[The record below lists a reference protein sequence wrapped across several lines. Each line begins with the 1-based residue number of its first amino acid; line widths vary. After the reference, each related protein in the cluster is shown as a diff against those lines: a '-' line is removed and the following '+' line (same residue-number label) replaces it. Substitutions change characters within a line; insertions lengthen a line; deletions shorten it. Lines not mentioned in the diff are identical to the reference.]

1 MKALVFGLG
10 LQGKAVIH
18 DLEQS
23 DAVSEIVAAD
33 AAAEPARAHVE
44 RAGYRKVRVVPVDAS
59 DPGALEKLVRESR
72 PQVVVCMLPADF
84 QPALAR
90 AAVDAGVPYVSSSYT
105 GTLAELDGP
114 AREKG
119 VSVLPEMGMD
129 PGIDLILG
137 RLAVDELDVVH
148 GMRSYGAGL
157 PEPACAGD
165 NPIHYKITWTFEGV
179 LKAYMR
185 PARFLRDGQEAA
197 IPAGQIFRPENGHAL
212 EVPGVG
218 TMDAYYNGDAIR
230 YIEIFGLGPEL
241 KEMGR
246 FAMRWPGHNSFWNV
260 MAELGFLED
269 SPARAGG
276 GEVSPRRFVVEHLT
290 PRLQFRDNERDMV
303 VIRVEAWGVKNRK
316 PRRVVYE
323 LIDYRDLATGL
334 FAMNRTVGYT
344 TSIAAQLILAGKI
357 RQAGVLT
364 PVRDVPAP
372 EVVAELEKRGMK
384 VQRRV
389 A

>member
-23 DAVSEIVAAD
+23 EGISEIVAAD
-33 AAAEPARAHVE
+33 AAAEQARAYVG
-44 RAGYRKVRVVPVDAS
+44 RKGYRKVRVVPVNAS
-59 DPGALEKLVRESR
+59 EPSALEQLVRKSR

-105 GTLAELDGP
+105 GSLVELDGA

-157 PEPACAGD
+157 PEPACAGG

-179 LKAYMR
+179 LRAYMR
-185 PARFLRDGQEAA
+185 PARFLRDGKEAA
-197 IPAGQIFRPENGHAL
+197 IPAGRIFRPENGHTL

-218 TMDAYYNGDAIR
+218 AMDAYYNGDAIR
-230 YIEIFGLGPEL
+230 YIDIFGLGPEL

-246 FAMRWPGHNSFWNV
+246 FAMRWPGHNPFWNV
-260 MAELGFLED
+260 MAELGFLDEA
-269 SPARAGG
+269 PTRVGAA
-276 GEVSPRRFVVEHLT
+276 EISPRRFVVEHLT
-290 PRLQFRDNERDMV
+290 PRLQFHDTERDMV
-303 VIRVEAWGVKNRK
+303 VIRVEAWGMRNGK
-316 PRRVVYE
+316 PLRAVYE

-357 RQAGVLT
+357 RRAGVLT
-364 PVRDVPAP
+364 PVRDVPAA
-372 EVVAELEKRGMK
+372 EVVRELEQRGMK
-384 VQRRV
+384 VHRRLE
-389 A
+389 

>member
-23 DAVSEIVAAD
+23 DTVSEIVAAD
-33 AAAEPARAHVE
+33 AAAEQAQAYVGRK
-44 RAGYRKVRVVPVDAS
+44 GYRKVRVVPVNAS
-59 DPGALEKLVRESR
+59 EPAALERLVRESR

-90 AAVDAGVPYVSSSYT
+90 AAVAAGVPYVSSSYT
-105 GTLAELDGP
+105 GSLVELDGA

-157 PEPACAGD
+157 PEPACAGG

-185 PARFLRDGQEAA
+185 PARFLRGGKEAA
-197 IPAGQIFRPENGHAL
+197 IPAGQIFRPENGHTL

-218 TMDAYYNGDAIR
+218 AMDAYYNGDAVR
-230 YIEIFGLGPEL
+230 YIDIFGLGPEL

-246 FAMRWPGHNSFWNV
+246 FAMRWPGHNPFWNV
-260 MAELGFLED
+260 MAELGFLDEA
-269 SPARAGG
+269 PTRVGAA
-276 GEVSPRRFVVEHLT
+276 EISPRRFVAEHLA
-290 PRLQFRDNERDMV
+290 PRLQFRDTERDMV
-303 VIRVEAWGVKNRK
+303 VIRVEAWGLKNRK
-316 PRRVVYE
+316 PLRVVYE
-323 LIDYRDLATGL
+323 LIDYRDLTTGL
-334 FAMNRTVGYT
+334 FAMNRAVGYT
-344 TSIAAQLILAGKI
+344 TSIGAQLILAGKI
-357 RQAGVLT
+357 RKTGVLT
-364 PVRDVPAP
+364 PARDVPVL
-372 EVVAELEKRGMK
+372 EVVRELEQRGMK

-389 A
+389 E

>member
-1 MKALVFGLG
+1 VNAC
-10 LQGKAVIH
+10 
-18 DLEQS
+18 
-23 DAVSEIVAAD
+23 
-33 AAAEPARAHVE
+33 EPA
-44 RAGYRKVRVVPVDAS
+44 
-59 DPGALEKLVRESR
+59 ALERLVRESR

-90 AAVDAGVPYVSSSYT
+90 AAVAAGVPYVSSSYT
-105 GTLAELDGP
+105 GSLVELDGP

-157 PEPACAGD
+157 PEPACAAG
-165 NPIHYKITWTFEGV
+165 NPIRYKITWTFEGV

-185 PARFLRDGQEAA
+185 PARFLRGGKEAA
-197 IPAGQIFRPENGHAL
+197 IPAGQIFRPENGHTL

-218 TMDAYYNGDAIR
+218 AMDAYYNGDAIR
-230 YIEIFGLGPEL
+230 YIDIFGLGPEL

-246 FAMRWPGHNSFWNV
+246 FAMRWPGHNPFWNV
-260 MAELGFLED
+260 MAELGFLDEA
-269 SPARAGG
+269 PTRVGAA
-276 GEVSPRRFVVEHLT
+276 EISPRRFVAEHLA
-290 PRLQFRDNERDMV
+290 PRLQFRDTERDMV
-303 VIRVEAWGVKNRK
+303 VIRVEAWGLKNRK
-316 PRRVVYE
+316 PLRAVYE

-334 FAMNRTVGYT
+334 FAMNRAVGYT

-357 RQAGVLT
+357 RKTGVLT
-364 PVRDVPAP
+364 PVRDVPAA
-372 EVVAELEKRGMK
+372 EVVRELEQRGMK

-389 A
+389 E